1 MTELRRLLGYMRPYV
16 GRVVFASILLAIAGG
31 LMAAVLG
38 TFKPLVNEVFG
49 VAGPEAARAAA
60 GSAASD
66 ASILSAAK
74 RVLPLDRLASW
85 ARGRAYVEVPLVL
98 LVLFFVR
105 AVLLYGGQYVI
116 LKSGASVVRDIR
128 ADLYESI
135 AFQSLRVYQAHP
147 TGLILSRVLHDV
159 SRLQGVATIG
169 FVDFIRVAS
178 SVPFVVA
185 LVLWQDWRLATFS
198 LVTLPALAVPMIRLS
213 RRLRGAATRS
223 QETMA
228 EAASLLAETVGGAR
242 VVQAFSMERFEVR
255 RFRAAL
261 DRMLGADLKAARV
274 AALAPAVME
283 LFGGAAGAAIFFV
296 AGWEV
301 SRGRLTGGDV
311 TVVFAGLGYLFMSL
325 RRLNYLNSEFQQ
337 AIAAARRVFEMKDRE
352 SEIKDAPGARPLPPF
367 EGAIAFEGVDFR
379 YEDELVLRE
388 IDLRIRK
395 GEVIA
400 LVGASGSGKSTLASL
415 VMRYYDPVRGRVT
428 IDGQDLRDATL
439 ASLRGQIGLVTQETV
454 LFNESVRAN
463 IAYGRDD
470 VPLARIVDAARA
482 AQALEFIESLPLKWD
497 TVLGERGARLSMG
510 QRQRIA
516 IARALLKDPPILILD
531 EATSA
536 LDSESESLVQKALEE
551 LMKGRTS
558 IVIAHRLATV
568 RRAARILVV
577 EGGRIVEEGDH
588 RDLLDRGGAYAKLH
602 AIQFLGSGG

>member
-49 VAGPEAARAAA
+49 VAGPAAA
-60 GSAASD
+60 SAAADSAASD

-135 AFQSLRVYQAHP
+135 AFQSLRFYQAHP

-185 LVLWQDWRLATFS
+185 LVLWQDWKLATFS

-213 RRLRGAATRS
+213 RRLRRAATRS

-242 VVQAFSMERFEVR
+242 VVQAFFGHPQQHARAPRQMQQRAFGLLRTEPAVA
-255 RFRAAL
+255 RFRAVNQMHA
-261 DRMLGADLKAARV
+261 
-274 AALAPAVME
+274 
-283 LFGGAAGAAIFFV
+283 
-296 AGWEV
+296 
-301 SRGRLTGGDV
+301 GRLFIREPGQGR
-311 TVVFAGLGYLFMSL
+311 M
-325 RRLNYLNSEFQQ
+325 Q
-337 AIAAARRVFEMKDRE
+337 RVR
-352 SEIKDAPGARPLPPF
+352 
-367 EGAIAFEGVDFR
+367 
-379 YEDELVLRE
+379 
-388 IDLRIRK
+388 
-395 GEVIA
+395 
-400 LVGASGSGKSTLASL
+400 
-415 VMRYYDPVRGRVT
+415 
-428 IDGQDLRDATL
+428 
-439 ASLRGQIGLVTQETV
+439 
-454 LFNESVRAN
+454 
-463 IAYGRDD
+463 
-470 VPLARIVDAARA
+470 
-482 AQALEFIESLPLKWD
+482 
-497 TVLGERGARLSMG
+497 
-510 QRQRIA
+510 QRQRMIHRQTFTA
-516 IARALLKDPPILILD
+516 DRETQIDNVVRNLVFLCFLTFFLPQHN
-531 EATSA
+531 ATSRR
-536 LDSESESLVQKALEE
+536 LSPESQPAEAEEKAA
-551 LMKGRTS
+551 S
-558 IVIAHRLATV
+558 
-568 RRAARILVV
+568 RRSSQSAGV
-577 EGGRIVEEGDH
+577 
-588 RDLLDRGGAYAKLH
+588 
-602 AIQFLGSGG
+602 S